1 MMMKFIYLFCLQLII
16 LFSCK
21 QPNLKPI
28 LVADRDSVD
37 IGSINF
43 QDSARLKYVLSNE
56 GDALLAIKSVGTSCG
71 CSKAYFSDSIIKPG
85 ARVELRV
92 GYKATDTGQFKKH
105 IVIETNSEPIYKTL
119 VFTGH
124 VKK

>member
-1 MMMKFIYLFCLQLII
+1 MKPIYSFCFFLIA
-16 LFSCK
+16 LLSCK
-21 QPNLKPI
+21 QPNLKSL
-28 LVADRDSVD
+28 LVVDRDSID

-43 QDSARLKYVLSNE
+43 QDSARLQYVLSNE
-56 GDALLAIKSVGTSCG
+56 GDAILAIKSVGTSCG
-71 CSKAYFSDSIIKPG
+71 CSKAYFSDSIINPG
-85 ARVELRV
+85 FSVELRV
-92 GYKATDTGQFKKH
+92 GYKATDTGHFKKH

>member
-1 MMMKFIYLFCLQLII
+1 MMKFIYLFCLQAII

-21 QPNLKPI
+21 QPNLRPI
-28 LVADRDSVD
+28 LVVDRDSVD

-43 QDSARLKYVLSNE
+43 HDSARLQYILSNK

-71 CSKAYFSDSIIKPG
+71 CSKAYFSDSIIQPG

-105 IVIETNSEPIYKTL
+105 IVIETNSAPIYKTL
-119 VFTGH
+119 VFTGR
-124 VKK
+124 VTK

>member
-1 MMMKFIYLFCLQLII
+1 MTKLICLCCFQVVV

-21 QPNLKPI
+21 QPNLRPI

-43 QDSARLKYVLSNE
+43 NDSARLQYVLANTGE
-56 GDALLAIKSVGTSCG
+56 ALLAIKSVGTSCG
-71 CSKAYFSDSIIKPG
+71 CSKAYFSDSIINPG
-85 ARVELRV
+85 ATIDLRV
-92 GYKATDTGQFKKH
+92 GYKATDTGHFKKH
-105 IVIETNSEPIYKTL
+105 IVIETNSEPVYKTL
-119 VFTGH
+119 TFTGR

>member
-1 MMMKFIYLFCLQLII
+1 MMKFICLFCLLVII
-16 LFSCK
+16 SFSCK
-21 QPNLKPI
+21 QPNLRPV
-28 LVADRDSVD
+28 LVIDRDSID

-43 QDSARLKYVLSNE
+43 HDSARLQYILSNE

-85 ARVELRV
+85 ASVDLRV

-119 VFTGH
+119 VFTGR